1 MRVVFDT
8 NILVLSQLG
17 KPATDIMRAAT
28 KGTPSV
34 TLAFFYSPA
43 MLAEYRDALK
53 QVCLDYPDTFYPDQ
67 VERLIAGIEG
77 YGRLILPTVTL
88 TTDDEN
94 ACTHEPDNR
103 FLECAIEAASTDQE
117 NYIVTVNEEHFPT
130 TYQAE
135 RGLIEVVGPTQ
146 FSRILFGEDGGA

>member
-34 TLAFFYSPA
+34 TLASFYSPA

-67 VERLIAGIEG
+67 V
-77 YGRLILPTVTL
+77 
-88 TTDDEN
+88 
-94 ACTHEPDNR
+94 
-103 FLECAIEAASTDQE
+103 
-117 NYIVTVNEEHFPT
+117 
-130 TYQAE
+130 
-135 RGLIEVVGPTQ
+135 
-146 FSRILFGEDGGA
+146 

>member
-43 MLAEYRDALK
+43 MCVFRSKVTTCFGPKFPLLGLMPKRVVRNCRNGSDA
-53 QVCLDYPDTFYPDQ
+53 
-67 VERLIAGIEG
+67 G
-77 YGRLILPTVTL
+77 
-88 TTDDEN
+88 
-94 ACTHEPDNR
+94 
-103 FLECAIEAASTDQE
+103 
-117 NYIVTVNEEHFPT
+117 
-130 TYQAE
+130 
-135 RGLIEVVGPTQ
+135 
-146 FSRILFGEDGGA
+146 